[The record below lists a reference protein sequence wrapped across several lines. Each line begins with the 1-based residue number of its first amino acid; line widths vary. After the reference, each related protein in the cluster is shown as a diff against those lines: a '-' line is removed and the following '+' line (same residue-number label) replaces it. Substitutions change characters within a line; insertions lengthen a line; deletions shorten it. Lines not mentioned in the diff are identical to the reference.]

1 MFAVDSKDVFLVF
14 PSFFGVFCFDMENPP
29 KNIVVLFFWTDMINQ
44 DIKKE
49 K

>member
-1 MFAVDSKDVFLVF
+1 MFGFDSKDVFLVF
-14 PSFFGVFCFDMENPP
+14 PMFFCFEMEKT
-29 KNIVVLFFWTDMINQ
+29 KNLVVLFFWMDMINQ